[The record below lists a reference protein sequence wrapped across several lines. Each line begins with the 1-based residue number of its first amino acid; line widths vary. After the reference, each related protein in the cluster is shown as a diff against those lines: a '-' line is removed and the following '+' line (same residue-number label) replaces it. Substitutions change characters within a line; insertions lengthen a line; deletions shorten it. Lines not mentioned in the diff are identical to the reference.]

1 LLWYGLTGGLGTGKS
16 TVASLIRS
24 HGIPVIDADRLA
36 KEVVEKGSIGL
47 ERVRQVFGPDILSPQ
62 GELDRSK
69 MAEIVF
75 ARPDRLSQLEAI
87 IHPLVQEAVLQQ
99 KNWLKD
105 QGCPW
110 AVYDVPL
117 LFEKNLKKQF
127 DGIIT
132 VAADEQQQIE
142 RVKKRNAWND
152 EEILKRIRVQV
163 PMSEKIKL
171 SDYVINNQGSL
182 PDLEKQVAS
191 LVQLLNDRIQG

>member
-1 LLWYGLTGGLGTGKS
+1 MLWYGLTGGLGTGKS

-47 ERVRQVFGPDILSPQ
+47 ERVRQAFGPDILNSQ
-62 GELDRSK
+62 GELDRLK

-75 ARPDRLSQLEAI
+75 AKPDQLLKLESI
-87 IHPLVQEAVLQQ
+87 IHPLVQEAVHQQ

-105 QGCPW
+105 QDCPW

-117 LFEKNLKKQF
+117 LFEKKLKNQF

-132 VAADEQQQIE
+132 VTADEQQQID

-163 PMSEKIKL
+163 PLAVKVKE

-182 PDLEKQVAS
+182 TDLEKQVAS
-191 LVQLLNDRIQG
+191 LVQLLNDKI